1 MSNGWP
7 KAHWFL
13 LSNPPISWEEYKKP
27 CSQIDIAHITS
38 TFSILST
45 QIQNILS
52 VLMQGPFDYVLLLV
66 HIFNAKRLPLSNLTS
81 MSHEHWSF
89 LKRVTSLL
97 TDIVPHSIQPVMK
110 GHKLWL
116 VITHESVLTYILDW
130 CLLSGERITIANV
143 NHICRQDHEIQSHTW
158 YPEHCCPQW
167 RDTRVSTVESPLT
180 YPSRPQ
186 TDT

>member
-1 MSNGWP
+1 MSNGWRW
-7 KAHWFL
+7 AHWFL
-13 LSNPPISWEEYKKP
+13 LSNPPIRWEEYKKP

-38 TFSILST
+38 TFSILPT

-89 LKRVTSLL
+89 LKRATSLL

-116 VITHESVLTYILDW
+116 VITHESVLTYIWIGVCCQVNASPSLTSTTSADRIMKYN
-130 CLLSGERITIANV
+130 LIHDTLSIVVPNGEIPEWV
-143 NHICRQDHEIQSHTW
+143 QSNLH
-158 YPEHCCPQW
+158 
-167 RDTRVSTVESPLT
+167 
-180 YPSRPQ
+180 
-186 TDT
+186 